1 MLLYTR
7 PDRPVDPL
15 TVQVLRLVDRVLNLN
30 GIRYFIGGASARD
43 LLLSNV
49 LGFGIQRATKD
60 IDFAI
65 AAPSWFLFNKLREE
79 LIATGQFRSNAR
91 PFQRLYY
98 GDADPP
104 RGYPIDILL
113 FGDAPA
119 IPPEIGWPP
128 DDDIRFNTMGFD
140 ESLAA
145 ASMVQIA
152 DDLAIPVPS
161 LPSLTALK
169 LFAWRDRHDR
179 TTKDALDFA
188 HLLCVYGEAGN
199 QAKLYGP
206 AFNLMEKAEYDV
218 QLAGARLLGAEV
230 RDTMLPETTTALI
243 ELLSGSEPIDRLTLQ
258 MALHFRSSED
268 KILAAQRLL
277 SQFTFGLTGA

>member
-1 MLLYTR
+1 MLLHTR
-7 PDRPVDPL
+7 PDRSVDPL
-15 TVQVLRLVDRVLNLN
+15 TVEVLRLVDRVLTIN

-49 LGFGIQRATKD
+49 LGFEIQRATKD

-65 AAPSWFLFNKLREE
+65 AAPSWSLFNKLRDE
-79 LIATGQFRSNAR
+79 LIATGQFRANAR

-98 GDADPP
+98 GDADLL
-104 RGYPIDILL
+104 RGYPIDIVL

-119 IPPEIGWPP
+119 IPPEIGWPA
-128 DDDIRFNTMGFD
+128 DDDIRFNPMGFD

-145 ASMVQIA
+145 ASLVQIA
-152 DDLAIPVPS
+152 DDVVIPVPS

-169 LFAWRDRHDR
+169 LFAWRDRRDR

-199 QAKLYGP
+199 QEKLFGP
-206 AFNLMEKAEYDV
+206 AFDLMEKAGYDI

-230 RDTMLPETTTALI
+230 RATMLPETTTALI
-243 ELLSGSEPIDRLTLQ
+243 ELLSGPAPIDRMTLQ
-258 MALHFRSSED
+258 MAPHFRTSD
-268 KILAAQRLL
+268 NKIQAAERLL
-277 SQFTFGLTGA
+277 SQFTTGLSGA